1 MSKKLY
7 TLGEEIFSSVT
18 HGVGALLSI
27 AGLVIMIVISA
38 LDGSPIKIITSSI
51 FGISLI
57 VLYTMSTLYHSIS
70 NEKAK
75 NVLKVFD
82 HCTIYLLIAGSYT
95 PFSLLTIGSIN
106 PKKGWIVFSIVWII
120 AILGTLLYIFKK
132 NKFKILNIL
141 SYIIMGWVVVIALPE
156 LLTFF
161 KVKSSMGGLYLLLA
175 GGISYTLGVIFYAL
189 QKKNLKYFHSIWHL
203 FVLGGSICQFL
214 SLVLYVL

>member
-1 MSKKLY
+1 MSEKLY

>member
-175 GGISYTLGVIFYAL
+175 GVIFYAL

>member
-120 AILGTLLYIFKK
+120 AILGTLK
-132 NKFKILNIL
+132 
-141 SYIIMGWVVVIALPE
+141 
-156 LLTFF
+156 
-161 KVKSSMGGLYLLLA
+161 
-175 GGISYTLGVIFYAL
+175 
-189 QKKNLKYFHSIWHL
+189 
-203 FVLGGSICQFL
+203 
-214 SLVLYVL
+214 